1 MTIEPHD
8 RLDQIAAETAAEV
21 TDDITQERASQ
32 LLTDLL
38 ASAEIVSIEV
48 YDSPVLHLAAIH
60 QKEMGE
66 TDVSVLPAELVNVI
80 NRLLRFHGSAG
91 NVPGGMISVV
101 H

>member
-1 MTIEPHD
+1 MTNAPHD

-21 TDDITQERASQ
+21 TDDISQERASQ

-38 ASAEIVSIEV
+38 ASAEIVSLEV
-48 YDSPVLHLAAIH
+48 YDSPVLHLATIR

-66 TDVSVLPAELVNVI
+66 IDVSALPAELINVV

-91 NVPGGMISVV
+91 NVPEGVISEV